1 MKNILSIFAAIFAMA
16 LFSSCGVNMAT
27 ITNHNANE
35 TQVQLSNNNFKVLDK
50 IQGSAEVSYVLI
62 FGGINKK
69 QLYENAYS
77 NMMDKANLK
86 DHPRA
91 VINMVSEESIHGV
104 PPIYY
109 TRTVTVSANVI
120 EFIKSNFAFV

>member
-1 MKNILSIFAAIFAMA
+1 MKNILSISAAIFAMA
-16 LFSSCGVNMAT
+16 FLSSCGVNMAT
-27 ITNHNANE
+27 ISNHNANE

-50 IQGSAEVSYVLI
+50 IQGSAEVSYVFI
-62 FGGINKK
+62 FGGMNKK

-77 NMMDKANLK
+77 AMMDKANLK

-104 PPIYY
+104 PPFYY

-120 EFIKSNFAFV
+120 EFIK

>member
-1 MKNILSIFAAIFAMA
+1 MKNIISISAAICAMA
-16 LFSSCGVNMAT
+16 FLSSCGINMAS
-27 ITNHNANE
+27 ISNHNANE

-50 IQGSAEVSYVLI
+50 INGSAEVSYVLI
-62 FGGINKK
+62 FGGVNKR

-77 NMMDKANLK
+77 AMMDKANLK

-104 PPIYY
+104 PPFYY

-120 EFIKSNFAFV
+120 EFIK

>member
-69 QLYENAYS
+69 QLYEMRIQY
-77 NMMDKANLK
+77 D
-86 DHPRA
+86 
-91 VINMVSEESIHGV
+91 G
-104 PPIYY
+104 
-109 TRTVTVSANVI
+109 
-120 EFIKSNFAFV
+120 

>member
-35 TQVQLSNNNFKVLDK
+35 TQVQLSNNNL
-50 IQGSAEVSYVLI
+50 
-62 FGGINKK
+62 
-69 QLYENAYS
+69 
-77 NMMDKANLK
+77 MDKANLK

-120 EFIKSNFAFV
+120 EFIK